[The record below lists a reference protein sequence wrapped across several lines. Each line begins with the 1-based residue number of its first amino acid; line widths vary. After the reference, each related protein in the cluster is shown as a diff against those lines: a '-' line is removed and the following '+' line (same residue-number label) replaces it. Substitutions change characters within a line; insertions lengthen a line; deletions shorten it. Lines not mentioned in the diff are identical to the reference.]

1 MPVICTSSR
10 KPSYQPITYR
20 ILQRKQ
26 EENKHDPDTL
36 KTFSVRAS
44 ETSSLSSASK
54 SLVGTAVPNSTAK
67 ERLSRRAVFQPRRP
81 TIETIR
87 LAIEQAKKETNK
99 KMGTED
105 VSAGI
110 SLNDAA
116 TSTDKK
122 KKMITKKK
130 KPGSANQSTGS
141 SRSTSATRS
150 TTITKEKK
158 VAKKKVENDTFPL
171 RIKIKSTVTK

>member
-67 ERLSRRAVFQPRRP
+67 ERLSRRAR
-81 TIETIR
+81 
-87 LAIEQAKKETNK
+87 
-99 KMGTED
+99 
-105 VSAGI
+105 VSIKPDDESILSI
-110 SLNDAA
+110 SPKLQELQQLH
-116 TSTDKK
+116 
-122 KKMITKKK
+122 
-130 KPGSANQSTGS
+130 NQL
-141 SRSTSATRS
+141 TRS
-150 TTITKEKK
+150 SYIPVTTTK
-158 VAKKKVENDTFPL
+158 D
-171 RIKIKSTVTK
+171 S